1 MDGASVR
8 RRRAEGRR
16 SDHRRA
22 ASRRAGAGGAG
33 SVAWPAVPIVA
44 EVVRSGLIESRHHG
58 RVVALGPDG
67 EVILAVGDV
76 HAVTYGRS
84 SNKPMQA
91 VGMVELG
98 LVLPPDHLAV
108 AVASHSGEAMHL
120 ERVRAILAAHGL
132 DEAALDNT
140 PDLPLDATTATAL
153 LRGGGVPRAITQ
165 NCSGKHAAMLATCVV
180 NGWPTVG
187 YRDPAHP
194 LQRGLAATIERLGGE
209 PVGHVGVDGCGA
221 PAHAMSLIGLARATA
236 AIARAHPGSVEF
248 TVADAVRRHPELVGG
263 TGRDVTLLMQAIPG
277 LLAKDG
283 AEGVYAAA
291 MPDGR
296 AVALKID
303 DGSGRARAV
312 VLVAAL
318 EALGV
323 EVSDVACASAATPV
337 LGHGQPVG
345 EVRAVAFV
353 SPPVSGGPG

>member
-1 MDGASVR
+1 M
-8 RRRAEGRR
+8 
-16 SDHRRA
+16 
-22 ASRRAGAGGAG
+22 
-33 SVAWPAVPIVA
+33 PIVA
-44 EVVRSGLIESRHHG
+44 EVVRSGLVESRHHG

-67 EVILAVGDV
+67 DAVIAMGDIYD
-76 HAVTYGRS
+76 VTYGRS
-84 SNKPMQA
+84 SNKPIQA

-98 LVLPPDHLAV
+98 LVLPPDQLAL

-140 PDLPLDATTATAL
+140 PDLPLDAATATAV
-153 LRGGGVPRAITQ
+153 LRGGGAPSALTQ

-180 NGWPTVG
+180 NGWPTAG
-187 YRDPAHP
+187 YRDPTHP
-194 LQRGLAATIERLGGE
+194 LQRALGATIERVSGE

-221 PAHAMSLIGLARATA
+221 PAHAVSLIGLARATA

-323 EVSDVACASAATPV
+323 EISDAAHAAAAAPV
-337 LGHGQPVG
+337 LGHGHPVG
-345 EVRAVAFV
+345 EVRAVALV
-353 SPPVSGGPG
+353 SPQAAAGPD